1 MSRLFNSL
9 GVTQERVL
17 HRYIPKV
24 PSQCHCNPATG
35 LLSFSWNKYLKHSG
49 NALDVIVELRSK
61 KKKKQWERECHHSRL
76 YIRGSWIITG
86 SLSLLPLVLFLRYIP
101 CSVSILYW
109 FQYYVHTHTYTRKL
123 EPLQLHS
130 LDIFYI
136 QLRFRGAPQTKYNN
150 AFLVCKAQIVL
161 ILKHKAHEFDPM
173 PQICISSFGQW
184 CKEEYSCLNV
194 LSFRA

>member
-61 KKKKQWERECHHSRL
+61 KKKETVRKRMP
-76 YIRGSWIITG
+76 
-86 SLSLLPLVLFLRYIP
+86 SLSTLYQRQLNYNRFTFTVTFGTFLEIYSMFCFYSIL
-101 CSVSILYW
+101 VSILRAHTH
-109 FQYYVHTHTYTRKL
+109 VHTQTRTTTITFTGHILYTVTFQRCASNK
-123 EPLQLHS
+123 
-130 LDIFYI
+130 
-136 QLRFRGAPQTKYNN
+136 
-150 AFLVCKAQIVL
+150 V
-161 ILKHKAHEFDPM
+161 
-173 PQICISSFGQW
+173 
-184 CKEEYSCLNV
+184 
-194 LSFRA
+194 